1 MKYLV
6 LLLSAT
12 LLMSCGQT
20 KKDDKQEDM
29 MPVEADGG
37 IGDGAPSLDKAM
49 ITSVETA
56 HNKTPFLQNETVSF
70 DIALNF
76 GGQERLKG
84 SIDMMT
90 DTSKLRI
97 NKNDGSSQIFDGK
110 TLAVTPAS
118 ANTQGARFGVFT
130 WTYFFALPY
139 KLSDDGVN
147 IELKDK
153 MPMAEDKMM
162 NAFKMTFDAGT
173 GDAPDDYYVAYTNDK
188 NQIMGAGY
196 IVTFGGTSTEKAE
209 ENAHAIVYD
218 NYQVVDGIPIATDWK
233 FYNWNAEKGIY
244 GDAIGDATLSNIS
257 FGTASEDTFTIPE
270 DSKVVE

>member
-1 MKYLV
+1 
-6 LLLSAT
+6 
-12 LLMSCGQT
+12 
-20 KKDDKQEDM
+20 M

-49 ITSVETA
+49 ITSVENA
-56 HNKTPFLQNETVSF
+56 HNKSAFLKNETVSF

-97 NKNDGSSQIFDGK
+97 NKNDGSSQIFDGE

-173 GDAPDDYYVAYTNDK
+173 GDAPDDYYVAYTNDE

-218 NYQVVDGIPIATDWK
+218 NYQIVDGIPIATDWK
-233 FYNWNAEKGIY
+233 FYNWSAEKGIY
-244 GDAIGDATLSNIS
+244 GDAIGDATISNIT
-257 FGTASEDTFTIPE
+257 FGTATADTFSIPE